1 MADYR
6 RVRCPLCGHLH
17 DPDGRIFDQNPP
29 FTEIVAQ
36 ENKGGQ
42 GEGWGPVRTVVEG
55 RDLPDDQ
62 IDAMTEKCHEVL
74 EYFDPDVLEPQSN
87 EDHMGVDE
95 AEALSEEASAAKEIA
110 KAAKREA
117 ELAIDAL
124 AVSGVDL
131 DWVAQSLH
139 RFDREFEEEMW
150 EAILTDVEKRQKELG
165 VHRAEVEL
173 IDTVLQAGPIPP
185 ELRYGLDQSTGDPWQ
200 DDVRRT
206 FAAYQVA
213 RAEDDRTRFL
223 LRHRLMRLLQEFVQ
237 DLDVQRPLPEYIGRW
252 QAAIMAMKALMRDS

>member
-1 MADYR
+1 M
-6 RVRCPLCGHLH
+6 RCPLCGHLH
-17 DPDGRIFDQNPP
+17 DPDRRIFDQDPP

-87 EDHMGVDE
+87 EDHLGVDE
-95 AEALSEEASAAKEIA
+95 AEALSEEASATKEIA
-110 KAAKREA
+110 EAARGRA

-139 RFDREFEEEMW
+139 RFDRGFDEEMW
-150 EAILTDVEKRQKELG
+150 EAILTDVGKRQRELG
-165 VHRAEVEL
+165 VHPGEEDLV
-173 IDTVLQAGPIPP
+173 DTVLQTATIPP
-185 ELRYGLDQSTGDPWQ
+185 DTRTFLNQSTGDPWQ
-200 DDVRRT
+200 DDLWRT
-206 FAAYQVA
+206 FAAYHVA
-213 RAEDDRTRFL
+213 RADDDDRTRFL
-223 LRHRLMRLLQEFVQ
+223 LRYRLMRLLQEFVQ
-237 DLDVQRPLPEYIGRW
+237 DLHVQRPLPEYIGRW